1 MNPGLLAIYA
11 ANLGL
16 AVVLYAEMQPVAPDA
31 TLPDA
36 TVPAIAAPTAAPAS
50 PPRARWTTVALER
63 PLFAPDRRPPREAR
77 VVGAGETMP
86 RLAGT
91 IRADGTLLAI
101 FAPAGEGKPQVIGP
115 HGSIAGWTV
124 EDIADDS
131 VTLARGASTT
141 VLRLSY
147 AGGPP
152 SPPPAAR
159 PVTPVV
165 LHGRASNP
173 FLQP

>member
-1 MNPGLLAIYA
+1 MNPGLLLILA

-16 AVVLYAEMQPVAPDA
+16 AAALYAELQPATPDVTPREA
-31 TLPDA
+31 A
-36 TVPAIAAPTAAPAS
+36 VPAIAAPAAAPAV

-77 VVGAGETMP
+77 VAGAGEALP

-91 IRADGTLLAI
+91 IRADATVLAI
-101 FAPAGEGKPQVIGP
+101 FAPAGDGKPQVIGP

-124 EDIADDS
+124 EEIADDS
-131 VTLARGASTT
+131 VTLTRGASTT

-152 SPPPAAR
+152 APPPVAKPTAT
-159 PVTPVV
+159 VI
-165 LHGRASNP
+165 LHDKASNP

>member
-16 AVVLYAEMQPVAPDA
+16 AAALYAELQPVTPDVTA
-31 TLPDA
+31 LDTA
-36 TVPAIAAPTAAPAS
+36 VPAIAASTAAPAS
-50 PPRARWTTVALER
+50 PPRARWSTVALER

-101 FAPAGEGKPQVIGP
+101 FAPAGEDKPQVIGP
-115 HGSIAGWTV
+115 LGSIAGWTV
-124 EDIADDS
+124 EEIADGS

-152 SPPPAAR
+152 APPPPAR
-159 PVTPVV
+159 PVTLVV
-165 LHGRASNP
+165 LHGKASNP

>member
-1 MNPGLLAIYA
+1 MNTGLLLILA

-16 AVVLYAEMQPVAPDA
+16 AATVYAELQPASPDGA
-31 TLPDA
+31 TPDSA
-36 TVPAIAAPTAAPAS
+36 VPAVAAPAATPVV
-50 PPRARWTTVALER
+50 PPRARWAAVALER
-63 PLFAPDRRPPREAR
+63 PLFAPDRRPAREAR
-77 VVGAGETMP
+77 VAGAGEALP

-91 IRADGTLLAI
+91 IRADATMLAI
-101 FAPAGEGKPQVIGP
+101 FAPAGDGKPQVIGP

-124 EDIADDS
+124 EDIADGS

-147 AGGPP
+147 AGGSSPAP
-152 SPPPAAR
+152 SPKPTAT
-159 PVTPVV
+159 VI
-165 LHGRASNP
+165 LHDKATNP

>member
-1 MNPGLLAIYA
+1 MNPGLLLIFAV
-11 ANLGL
+11 NLGL
-16 AVVLYAEMQPVAPDA
+16 AA
-31 TLPDA
+31 TLYVELRPALPDVA
-36 TVPAIAAPTAAPAS
+36 SRDAAAPAIAAPAAAPAL
-50 PPRARWTTVALER
+50 PPRARWITVALER

-77 VVGAGETMP
+77 VVGAGEALP

-91 IRADGTLLAI
+91 IRADATVLAI
-101 FAPAGEGKPQVIGP
+101 FAPAGDGKPQVIGP

-124 EDIADDS
+124 ADIADGS
-131 VTLARGASTT
+131 VTLARGTRTT

-152 SPPPAAR
+152 APPPPAK
-159 PVTPVV
+159 PTTPMI
-165 LHGRASNP
+165 LHDKASNP